1 MWKIFRIASIFMAI
15 GLWADEAIDSP
26 EKLKLE
32 RATYHKITIR
42 WEYPNTGV
50 QITNFLIY
58 RDGVEIS
65 QTSDYVYM
73 DTSVEPGKY
82 YEYRIAAVSAG
93 GNISALSAPL
103 KVKTFESVDF
113 SQHTQV
119 ETVVDSLHEIST
131 TNLTALALFSAVK
144 TGFESLLGG
153 GITLNTFDTDLI
165 TQMISEE
172 LELIKAASPD
182 WTDAERIAAQAELD
196 QCLQESFGGHSME
209 QVYMQERLTRLAE
222 DHWQKGNK
230 QAAIILF
237 DFSLNFL
244 KDQENFVSNTL
255 HRLASIKS
263 AHLTEGS
270 SINEIELALEAAA
283 VERFRFFDFFPE
295 STSSNAKYIYSSQ
308 ASQYFKYFPQ
318 LLTYDN
324 YREQAFE
331 KAHFCVL
338 KLKEL
343 SEDDAINERRRELI
357 EAWELIRVKVKL
369 HDANSTPRNGT
380 IKITNVTADS
390 KPEYF
395 PSEPFYEE
403 RIIPVNGEVEIPV
416 YAGHIYEITASI
428 SMPGGKDLVMNL
440 PYFPQD
446 KERQI
451 IYDTHSAPSQST
463 SAEGAVAEIVVS
475 NSLFPYNL
483 KFVRDI
489 DVFHLS
495 WDWVNSSDFTAAGF
509 KVFNGKTLVATVTGN
524 RADNIRLAAP
534 DGNYNYSVVA
544 FNSEGELSQASPVI
558 TVEPGDQSAHAEFF
572 AWLQQYFGELPILS
586 TDDPDGDGVN
596 NYHEFLNGTDPTRA
610 PAPTPVEKQ
619 VSYTKITLHWE
630 QPAAQVEGMSWEIR
644 RNGALIETVLHPEF
658 TDTGLI
664 PGVEYR
670 YTIRCNFSDG
680 STSDWSSPLLL
691 KTQKAETISY
701 GDKLQQIVD
710 MFHPIDLADYTA
722 PSLISAV
729 KSAAESILGTN
740 ITFTVVDESLLEKMV
755 ASEFEVLQQISGT
768 LTATERLTLRNE
780 ISQMMDESF
789 GGNSFEHM
797 YIQSK
802 LSELAEEHWQTYL
815 SDRTKT
821 SHRVAAEMLFDAS
834 LSFLSNHRPTVSMT
848 LIRMATMKCQALTEE
863 SSKTEVAAALE
874 QQRDILLR
882 YFDFFEDTKDDVF
895 EYNFHPYITILHNY
909 LRFFPI
915 VLAYEGYHQEVFDS
929 AMQICHSLANQPGV
943 RPATMLRQRVSAWN
957 LVPLEILCEQNGA
970 SYGTLTIQNVSK
982 RLANA
987 PVPEDF
993 EDTRTI
999 SLQTL
1004 QQTLPVYGGHWYELE
1019 ISTPVAGGPDWK
1031 QTLGPLFFPAGEKVL
1046 YDAFS
1051 GISREPLPAGTS
1063 GAQLVLKQEQPLAPY
1078 NLTAE
1083 KLPDALNL
1091 SWDWAA
1097 PAGFTLDHFKV
1108 YRGNTLVGTSATQS
1122 LAGIPRVVTEDAS
1135 YSYTVTAVSTD
1146 GAVTRHSP
1154 ALQVLPDFTEEE
1166 KRYFEWKER
1175 YFGAT
1180 PTLATDDPDGD
1191 GLNNYQE
1198 FLLGTNPL
1206 VAPPQTRPDELQDKK
1221 RPGVS
1226 VEYFDGAWQYLP
1238 DFTKQSRI
1246 KSDTI
1251 TNFCFASTAGEI
1263 LTSGQQDHVGAVIT
1277 GYFEVPADG
1286 RYKFFMSND
1295 DAARFKIDGVTV
1307 IENNR
1312 PGSPQEYLAEIP
1324 LKAGIHSFCVEY
1336 VEYEGNARLQLF
1348 WSGPGLERRLFDGDN
1363 VWHYDSPLSSAAMEY
1378 LQWQRDTDKDGLV
1391 DANEVKLG
1399 TDWKNKDTDGD
1410 GLSDW
1415 DEVYRY
1421 QTNPTKTDSN
1431 GNGLSDY
1438 EEALLFGKDPVADLN
1453 MLNFEKIAEIPGS
1466 SWVSSTG
1473 NWIKSG
1479 NSARSAGRRG
1489 VLEYE
1494 TELAEGGILKLVFSL
1509 HNGTTNTKDTEI
1521 DVFVDGIFCGTKQL
1535 ESFGAAAVSP
1545 FFHTPYLP
1553 AGKHRI
1559 RLVWDN
1565 YHNATSMVI
1574 DHLDLFCIKSQAP
1587 ETAAQ
1592 SQLLTQLLQNRS
1604 TVKTVSES
1612 RVSPCCLEGTSFYPG
1627 LVRVN
1632 NSIAAGELGS
1642 RAWYANVPLTGEENT
1657 ITVSFENGGY
1667 QKEQTIRWRETNL
1680 LQENPGT
1687 LQIRRGDSLRLTMA
1701 PAGSAEGSW
1710 RITGGPAEVSGSAG
1724 AAKIQQFDTAGNY
1737 TLTGIYTDPA
1747 GEEQSATLQLEV
1759 VDYQF
1764 RRADVALWQAWKRE
1778 WNEPVAPESVQFQ
1791 FDDRLRD
1798 VLAEK
1803 SESKTA
1809 FRVFTD
1815 DNQPRYAAARL
1826 GATGPVLAVQKISGM
1841 GIYSSYQTVLTP
1853 GEEYE
1858 DGSREFVMTVVCSPT
1873 RADVELR
1880 LNIFV
1885 SGVIFDDG
1893 TVSKTLRSSDFDAT
1907 GVAEVRFIR
1916 SPEATSSV
1924 CHNLS
1929 AYQNNEYMGVR
1940 TR

>member
-244 KDQENFVSNTL
+244 KDQENYVSNTL

-446 KERQI
+446 NDRQI
-451 IYDTHSAPSQST
+451 VYDTHSAPSQSIST
-463 SAEGAVAEIVVS
+463 EGAVAEIVVP
-475 NSLFPYNL
+475 NSQFPYNL

-509 KVFNGKTLVATVTGN
+509 KVFNGETLVATVTGN
-524 RADNIRLAAP
+524 QANNIRLAAP

-544 FNSEGELSQASPVI
+544 FNTEGELSLASPVI

-572 AWLQQYFGELPILS
+572 AWLQQYFGELPTLS

-610 PAPTPVEKQ
+610 PAPTPAEKQ
-619 VSYTKITLHWE
+619 VTYTKITLAWE
-630 QPAAQVEGMSWEIR
+630 HPSDQQEGMSWEIR
-644 RNGALIETVLHPEF
+644 RNGTLIETVLQPKF

-670 YTIRCNFSDG
+670 YTIRCNFADG
-680 STSDWSSPLLL
+680 STSDWSAPLLL
-691 KTQKAETISY
+691 KTQKPETISY

-710 MFHPIDLADYTA
+710 MFNPVDLADYTA
-722 PSLISAV
+722 PSFISAV

-882 YFDFFEDTKDDVF
+882 YFDFFEDVGSDAL
-895 EYNFHPYITILHNY
+895 EYGFHPYITILHNY
-909 LRFFPI
+909 FRFFPI
-915 VLAYEGYHQEVFDS
+915 VLAYEGYNQNVFDS
-929 AMQICHSLANQPGV
+929 AMQICNSLANLPNM
-943 RPATMLRQRVSAWN
+943 RPTTILRQKVSAWN
-957 LVPLEILCEQNGA
+957 LVPLEILCEQVGT
-970 SYGTLTIQNVSK
+970 SSGTLKIQNVST

-1019 ISTPVAGGPDWK
+1019 MITPVNGGPDWK
-1031 QTLGPLFFPAGEKVL
+1031 QTVGPLFFPAGEKVL

-1051 GISREPLPAGTS
+1051 GISRETLPVGTS
-1063 GAQLVLKQEQPLAPY
+1063 GAQLMLKLEQPLAPY

-1097 PAGFTLDHFKV
+1097 PEGFILDHFNV
-1108 YRGNTLVGTSATQS
+1108 YRGNTLVGTSVTQS
-1122 LAGIPRVVTEDAS
+1122 LAGIPRVVTEDAA
-1135 YSYTVTAVSTD
+1135 YAYTVTAVGSN

-1154 ALQVLPDFTEEE
+1154 ALLVLPDFTEEE
-1166 KRYFEWKER
+1166 KRYFEWKQQ
-1175 YFGAT
+1175 YFGNT

-1198 FLLGTNPL
+1198 FILGTNPL
-1206 VAPPQTRPDELQDKK
+1206 VAPPQQESLLNIDKK
-1221 RPGVS
+1221 LGS
-1226 VEYFDGAWQYLP
+1226 VVKYFRGSWNKIP
-1238 DFTKQSRI
+1238 DFNSLQWYKQEIRENYCF
-1246 KSDTI
+1246 DT
-1251 TNFCFASTAGEI
+1251 TGEI
-1263 LTSGQQDHVGAVIT
+1263 LDSGEEDNVGMTIE
-1277 GYFEVPADG
+1277 GYFDVTQTGTYQFVLSSDEGSRLLIDG
-1286 RYKFFMSND
+1286 REIVKND
-1295 DAARFKIDGVTV
+1295 HLGSSLEYFAAT
-1307 IENNR
+1307 
-1312 PGSPQEYLAEIP
+1312 SLT
-1324 LKAGIHSFCVEY
+1324 AGIHSYRIEY
-1336 VEYEGNARLQLF
+1336 FERNTNARLKLY
-1348 WSGPGLERRLFDGDN
+1348 WSGLNFTRIPFEENGHWHIEENNNEFKEYFSWQKDSDGDG
-1363 VWHYDSPLSSAAMEY
+1363 L
-1378 LQWQRDTDKDGLV
+1378 RDAD
-1391 DANEVKLG
+1391 EIKLG
-1399 TDWKNKDTDGD
+1399 TDRFNADSDGD
-1410 GLSDW
+1410 GISDG
-1415 DEVYRY
+1415 DEVKKYH
-1421 QTNPTKTDSN
+1421 TNPLNADSDNDGIPDNEMLELFDPDNLSASPYGLESVVKINPAEFVSATGSWQVLQKRYVTSDDTRGSLTYNVNVPAANIYRLHVTFDQFFPEVREMKLDAYWDGIRIGKISLEMGAGKAELIAYTPWTLAGAHTLTLLWDGYRRETVLQITGIELQKINGPDTDKNGKPDWIDAYLKKHETVRIPDSSFVSPANISGTSKYTALIQVNAITDSFH
-1431 GNGLSDY
+1431 
-1438 EEALLFGKDPVADLN
+1438 A
-1453 MLNFEKIAEIPGS
+1453 
-1466 SWVSSTG
+1466 
-1473 NWIKSG
+1473 
-1479 NSARSAGRRG
+1479 
-1489 VLEYE
+1489 
-1494 TELAEGGILKLVFSL
+1494 AEGEWFADIQLDSEK
-1509 HNGTTNTKDTEI
+1509 TTPVEI
-1521 DVFVDGIFCGTKQL
+1521 
-1535 ESFGAAAVSP
+1535 SF
-1545 FFHTPYLP
+1545 
-1553 AGKHRI
+1553 
-1559 RLVWDN
+1559 
-1565 YHNATSMVI
+1565 
-1574 DHLDLFCIKSQAP
+1574 Q
-1587 ETAAQ
+1587 
-1592 SQLLTQLLQNRS
+1592 
-1604 TVKTVSES
+1604 
-1612 RVSPCCLEGTSFYPG
+1612 
-1627 LVRVN
+1627 
-1632 NSIAAGELGS
+1632 
-1642 RAWYANVPLTGEENT
+1642 
-1657 ITVSFENGGY
+1657 NGGRS
-1667 QKEQTIRWRETNL
+1667 ISHSINWLETNL
-1680 LQENPGT
+1680 LQKNNTTITIRKNDALKLNLHPDNVAEGTWKIRAMGQQWIGNVSTPKVLKFETAGEYSIEGEYFDENQQNMVSANLTVRVIDYIFPDAEPALWINRLRSWDVIAPPEGVSLVPSKSIALFEQSSVLT
-1687 LQIRRGDSLRLTMA
+1687 NGQIRYRIGVNEENDSGVFAKLEN
-1701 PAGSAEGSW
+1701 GSVLAFAKMKPFYLHSSNETYVMQAEG
-1710 RITGGPAEVSGSAG
+1710 
-1724 AAKIQQFDTAGNY
+1724 Y
-1737 TLTGIYTDPA
+1737 
-1747 GEEQSATLQLEV
+1747 
-1759 VDYQF
+1759 
-1764 RRADVALWQAWKRE
+1764 
-1778 WNEPVAPESVQFQ
+1778 
-1791 FDDRLRD
+1791 
-1798 VLAEK
+1798 
-1803 SESKTA
+1803 
-1809 FRVFTD
+1809 
-1815 DNQPRYAAARL
+1815 
-1826 GATGPVLAVQKISGM
+1826 
-1841 GIYSSYQTVLTP
+1841 
-1853 GEEYE
+1853 
-1858 DGSREFVMTVVCSPT
+1858 
-1873 RADVELR
+1873 
-1880 LNIFV
+1880 
-1885 SGVIFDDG
+1885 DDG
-1893 TVSKTLRSSDFDAT
+1893 TGLYEMPLIASPVLPDTEIRLRIFVAGVLFDNGTTEMKLHAEDFDERGMAK
-1907 GVAEVRFIR
+1907 VYFLKH
-1916 SPEATSSV
+1916 PEATSSV
-1924 CHNLS
+1924 CHTLQV
-1929 AYQNNEYMGVR
+1929 YQNNIYVGIR
-1940 TR
+1940 H